1 MAVLAQTLSRSCQKN
16 ETKNISLLAV
26 QAGAYCF
33 ALWLLLSAII
43 LCLVAAHRKK
53 TKKKKVL
60 PLSSNISSLWSQRP
74 AQVKERHK
82 QTAFHFMSKKDSFI
96 LTVSTGTSKQSGLIT
111 VCHLMDISYFTYAFL
126 HSYFQFLM
134 ASPCHLRCHLR
145 RVLCATVIKLSFA
158 INYLTQLIGGD
169 IMDGENLIFCCIKW
183 GLFN

>member
-16 ETKNISLLAV
+16 KPKNISLFAV

-111 VCHLMDISYFTYAFL
+111 VCHLMDISYFTYTFSFWWHHPAI
-126 HSYFQFLM
+126 Y
-134 ASPCHLRCHLR
+134 A
-145 RVLCATVIKLSFA
+145 VIWDVSCV
-158 INYLTQLIGGD
+158 QQ
-169 IMDGENLIFCCIKW
+169 
-183 GLFN
+183 